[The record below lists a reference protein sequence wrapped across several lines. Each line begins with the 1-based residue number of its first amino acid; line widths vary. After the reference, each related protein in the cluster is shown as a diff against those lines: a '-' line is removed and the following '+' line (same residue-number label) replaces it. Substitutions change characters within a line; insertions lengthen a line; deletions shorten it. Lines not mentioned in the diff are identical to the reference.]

1 MQSTGVADV
10 LADRSVSAAGAWR
23 PFRGPFARWP
33 HLTDLAIA
41 LVSFAL
47 TLLLWGRESEL
58 NALSLD
64 SFSDVGAF
72 VCAFVGSLALLWRR
86 SHAFQVHLVVLA
98 VSLLVKFGTS
108 AAGIVALPFSLYS
121 LGRYEANSRNSM
133 IGALV
138 ALIYIALDLG
148 ALSAPSIGATIAA
161 AMVIGLWYVGRRL
174 RFRGEYLRLLEER
187 ARHLERERNVES
199 ERAVAAE
206 RSRIAREMHDVVAHQ
221 VSLMTVQAGAART
234 VNESDPEAAATAMAA
249 VENAGRR
256 ALSEMRH
263 LLSVLRPLDAEDALG
278 PQPGMADLPALV
290 QRVGE
295 VGPEVRLETGGRLSG
310 LSARLELNAY
320 RIVQEALTNVV
331 KHADATVVEVS
342 VIARGDSIALTI
354 SDNGIGGDGGSGG
367 GHGIVGMRERVELL
381 GGSFHAGP
389 GAEGGFEV
397 RAVLPREP
405 RAA

>member
-1 MQSTGVADV
+1 MVMAD
-10 LADRSVSAAGAWR
+10 LSADRADPAISAWR
-23 PFRGPFARWP
+23 PLRGPFSRWP
-33 HLTDLAIA
+33 MLTDLMIA
-41 LVSFAL
+41 LLAFVL
-47 TLLLWGRESEL
+47 TLLLWAHDSDFSVLAMDGFSEV
-58 NALSLD
+58 A
-64 SFSDVGAF
+64 AF
-72 VCAFVGSLALLWRR
+72 LCAFVGSLALLWRR
-86 SHAFQVHLVVLA
+86 THAFQVHLVVLA
-98 VSLLVKFGTS
+98 VSILVNLGFP
-108 AAGIVALPFSLYS
+108 ADGIVALPFSLYS
-121 LGRYEANSRNSM
+121 LGRYAADDRESM
-133 IGALV
+133 LGVLA
-138 ALIYIALDLG
+138 ALIYIVVDLG
-148 ALSAPSIGATIAA
+148 VLNTPSIGATIAA
-161 AMVIGLWYVGRRL
+161 AMVVGLWYVGRRL

-187 ARHLERERNVES
+187 ARYLERERNVES

-206 RSRIAREMHDVVAHQ
+206 RARIAREMHDVVAHQ

-249 VENAGRR
+249 VENAGRQ

-290 QRVGE
+290 QRVGD

-331 KHADATVVEVS
+331 KHADATVVDVS

-354 SDNGIGGDGGSGG
+354 SDDGMGGDGGTGG

-381 GGSFHAGP
+381 GGTFHAGP
-389 GAEGGFEV
+389 GIEGGFEV